1 MRGLSGFSRK
11 YGLPLQSH
19 LSESIGEIA
28 WVKALHPECEDYTD
42 VYKRFG
48 SLHSASFMAHCVH
61 SDPHERQVLKE
72 TGKLSRQFQGPTF
85 TIFIFIFLVL
95 SPFIQALALFTVPP
109 LISCLKVESWMPESM
124 LMKA

>member
-1 MRGLSGFSRK
+1 MPSADTLLNRQNTPLILPCITPRFVPTCTEKMMRGLSGFSRK

-28 WVKALHPECEDYTD
+28 WVKSLHPECEDYTD

-72 TGKLSRQFQGPTF
+72 TGKFSHTHLCIHFFNHSIP
-85 TIFIFIFLVL
+85 IHD
-95 SPFIQALALFTVPP
+95 
-109 LISCLKVESWMPESM
+109 
-124 LMKA
+124 